1 MSRSQRIAHD
11 AFASLYAD
19 GRHALPMAL
28 GVAAGVGVLSAVI
41 AIGQGTSDRVTA
53 LVGRGGLDIVMVHAG
68 GEGPTVAPRGDSALA
83 LLFLEDARAISRLPN
98 VEMMSAVQIQGGIT
112 IINGDRS
119 VVTRGFGV
127 EPPWIGIRRW
137 AVTDG
142 EFISDLD
149 MWERSRVA
157 TLGAKVARELFRSG
171 GAVGSTVQIANEPY
185 TVKGVFLETETN
197 AGGDAPY
204 DLVVVP
210 LTTAMWRL
218 FGRTYLEQVVIRV
231 SDPRRVAETA
241 EGVRE
246 LLRERHK
253 LSPGMPDDFSVRE
266 PEGIENAALETSSTL
281 HTLLFALG
289 VVTLLASGLVIMI
302 VMLRGV
308 SQRARE
314 IGVRRAAG
322 ARARDIS
329 CHFLLEAVFISVSGG
344 IVGLIIGLAVATGLS
359 VTGVAPA
366 RITWIPIVGAL
377 VASVVIGVLSGL
389 RPAQRA
395 AQVESAI
402 ALRTG
407 T

>member
-1 MSRSQRIAHD
+1 
-11 AFASLYAD
+11 
-19 GRHALPMAL
+19 MAL
-28 GVAAGVGVLSAVI
+28 GVAAGVGVLSAAI
-41 AIGQGTSDRVTA
+41 AIGQGTRDRVMA
-53 LVGRGGLDIVMVHAG
+53 LVGRAGLDIVMVHAG
-68 GEGPTVAPRGDSALA
+68 GEAQAVAPRGDSAPA

-119 VVTRGFGV
+119 AVTRAFGV
-127 EPPWIGIRRW
+127 EPPWIEIRRW
-137 AVTDG
+137 AVADG
-142 EFISDLD
+142 EFVSDLD
-149 MWERSRVA
+149 MWERNRAA
-157 TLGAKVARELFRSG
+157 TLGAKLARELFPNG
-171 GAVGSTVQIANEPY
+171 GAVGGTVHIANEPY

-197 AGGDAPY
+197 AGGDDPY
-204 DLVVVP
+204 DFVVVP

-241 EGVRE
+241 ERVRE
-246 LLRERHK
+246 LLRVRHNI
-253 LSPGMPDDFSVRE
+253 SPGEPDDFSVRE

-281 HTLLFALG
+281 HTLLLALG
-289 VVTLLASGLVIMI
+289 VATLLAAGLVIMI

-344 IVGLIIGLAVATGLS
+344 IVGLIAGLAIATGLS

-366 RITWIPIVGAL
+366 RITWIPVVGAL
-377 VASVVIGVLSGL
+377 VASGVIGVVSGL

-402 ALRTG
+402 VLRTG